1 MVSWT
6 EIKGKEI
13 TLKTIRIWQKV
24 SVTEWLGRGLV
35 ICMVVLGSSPSCC
48 TGYLLDLFLVV
59 LSHHLGY
66 ALYTANW
73 AAS

>member
-6 EIKGKEI
+6 EIKEKEI
-13 TLKTIRIWQKV
+13 TLKTVRIWLKV
-24 SVTEWLGRGLV
+24 SVTEWLGAWACNL
-35 ICMVVLGSSPSCC
+35 VVLGSSPSCC

-59 LSHHLGY
+59 LSHLLGY

>member
-13 TLKTIRIWQKV
+13 TLKTVRIWQKV
-24 SVTEWLGRGLV
+24 SVTEWAWACNL
-35 ICMVVLGSSPSCC
+35 VVLGSSPSCC

-59 LSHHLGY
+59 LSHLLGY